1 MDPTTV
7 LATLNVTYSVI
18 SLLLIVLGLAVIL
31 GWLGVMNLAH
41 GEFVMLGAYVAVV
54 TERLGW
60 PFWAAIPLTILFCI
74 LLGFVVERLL
84 IRPLYARPFDLLLA
98 TWGLSILIRE
108 IVEAVFGGGYI
119 NLDVPVAGSVAVLG
133 AEYPTYRLLIMAFTI
148 VLLAGIL
155 VWYFRS
161 NAAARVKAMVGN
173 PDLAQAVGIDT
184 RALARNT
191 FVVGTCLAG
200 LAGVIIAPVTSVNP
214 SLGLDYVI
222 NAFFVII
229 VGGLGSVLGL
239 FAGSGIIGGL
249 DSFVAATLDRTSA
262 FFLVLLIAIFFLWL
276 RPRGL
281 FARH

>member
-1 MDPTTV
+1 MDPLIV
-7 LATLNVTYSVI
+7 AQTLNFAYAVI
-18 SLLLIVLGLAVIL
+18 SLLLVVLGLAVTL

-54 TERLGW
+54 TERMGW

-74 LLGFVVERLL
+74 VLGIVVERLL
-84 IRPLYARPFDLLLA
+84 IRPLYSRPFDLLLA
-98 TWGLSILIRE
+98 TWGLSILIRK
-108 IVEAVFGGGYI
+108 IVEAAFGGGYI
-119 NLDVPVAGSVAVLG
+119 SLTVPVKGSLDILG
-133 AEYPTYRLLIMAFTI
+133 ASYPTYRILIMAFT
-148 VLLAGIL
+148 VALLAML
-155 VWYFRS
+155 LAWYFRS
-161 NAAARVKAMVGN
+161 SAAARVKAMVGN
-173 PDLAQAVGIDT
+173 PMLAQAVGIDT
-184 RALARNT
+184 NALARNT

-214 SLGLDYVI
+214 FLGLDYVI

-249 DSFVAATLDRTSA
+249 DSFVSAILDRTSA

-281 FARH
+281 FARN